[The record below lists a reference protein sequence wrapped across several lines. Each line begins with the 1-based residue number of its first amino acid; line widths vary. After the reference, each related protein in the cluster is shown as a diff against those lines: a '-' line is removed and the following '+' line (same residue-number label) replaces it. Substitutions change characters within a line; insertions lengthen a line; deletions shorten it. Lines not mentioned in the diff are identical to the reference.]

1 MTLTGRST
9 VVLTIA
15 WVLTNSPWANP
26 VRAQDP
32 NVAVSSAAIDSP
44 GRGAP
49 ATFVATPQVYDSVN
63 RAVLIAPNG
72 PWRLAA
78 LPLPIVSILND
89 VRTRF
94 SVIRLNL

>member
-32 NVAVSSAAIDSP
+32 NVAVSSAAVDSP
-44 GRGAP
+44 GRGAL
-49 ATFVATPQVYDSVN
+49 AGFVATPQVYDSGN
-63 RAVLIAPNG
+63 RAFLIAPNG
-72 PWRLAA
+72 LWFRPRRA
-78 LPLPIVSILND
+78 L
-89 VRTRF
+89 RKRA
-94 SVIRLNL
+94 